1 MRDTNSTLPQ
11 MSEKIFLTDG
21 GLETV
26 MIFHEGLELP
36 CFAAFDLLKD
46 DSGTE
51 TLRKYYRPFIESAL
65 EGRMGFILDTPT
77 WRASSDWMP
86 QLGYRVHEV
95 DSFNRK
101 AVALMQELRQEFQ
114 TADTPMV
121 ISGAIGPRGDGYVP
135 GVQMTVDEACDYHL
149 PQARALAEGGADLLS
164 AVTMNYIAEAIGIV
178 RAAKQVGLPI
188 VIGFTTELDG
198 HLPDGDTL
206 EEAIN
211 RVDRETEGEPAYYM
225 VNCAHF
231 DHFRDAMID
240 GADWVTRIR
249 AVRANASRLS
259 HAELDECDVL
269 DDGDPQEFG
278 ELCADLH
285 SRFPGL
291 TVFGGCCGTDHRHV
305 EAVRCAMQ

>member
-1 MRDTNSTLPQ
+1 MNIENSALPQ
-11 MSEKIFLTDG
+11 MGEKIFLTDG

-46 DSGTE
+46 NSGTN
-51 TLRKYYRPFIESAL
+51 TLRKYYRPFINSAL
-65 EGRMGFILDTPT
+65 DGRMGFILDTPT

-86 QLGYRVHEV
+86 QLGHQVHEV
-95 DSFNRK
+95 DDFNKK

-121 ISGAIGPRGDGYVP
+121 ISGAIGPRGDGYTP

-164 AVTMNYIAEAIGIV
+164 AITMNYIAEAIGIV
-178 RAAKQVGLPI
+178 QAAKQVGLPT

-198 HLPDGDTL
+198 QLPDGDTL
-206 EEAIN
+206 EEAIL
-211 RVDRETEGEPAYYM
+211 RVDRETDGEPAYYM

-231 DHFRDAMID
+231 DHFSSALVD

-249 AVRANASRLS
+249 GVRANASRLS
-259 HAELDECDVL
+259 HAELDECEVL

-278 ELCADLH
+278 ALCAELH
-285 SRFPGL
+285 SRFSGL
-291 TVFGGCCGTDHRHV
+291 TIFGGCCGTDHRHV
-305 EAVRCAMQ
+305 DAVRSSIQ